1 MTHRKMPGGSCEVEE
16 VPITTSIKITT
27 LCENTAS
34 RVGLL
39 AEWGLSILIETG
51 EDNVLFDTGQG
62 TAAIHNAAAMGLDMH
77 SIDKIVLSHGHR
89 DHTGGL
95 LSVLNAIRRDP
106 DVDNEQRAIEV
117 IAHPDIR
124 MPRYSRPEFG
134 KEVYAGIVF
143 VRDVLENLG
152 ASFKLTRKPVWITES
167 MVTTGE
173 IPMQINYEKVD
184 ADLYVNDDGNAH
196 PDPVADDLALAIVT
210 DLGLVV
216 ILGCAHRGIIN
227 TLRRAQEVT
236 DTKRIHMV
244 IGGAHLFRAS
254 REQIESTI
262 ADLKRYDIK
271 KIGVSHC
278 TGLHAAAR
286 LSQEFGDRF
295 FFNNAGTRINI

>member
-1 MTHRKMPGGSCEVEE
+1 MGEMPTNM
-16 VPITTSIKITT
+16 PINITT

-51 EDNVLFDTGQG
+51 EDTVLFDTGQG
-62 TAAIHNAAAMGLDMH
+62 TVAIHNAASMGLDVP
-77 SIDKIVLSHGHR
+77 SIDRIVLSHGHR

-106 DVDNEQRAIEV
+106 AVFDENRALEV
-117 IAHPDIR
+117 IAHPDIWT
-124 MPRYSRPEFG
+124 PRYSRATFG

-143 VRDVLENLG
+143 VRDALENLG
-152 ASFKLTRKPVWITES
+152 ASFTLAREPVWITEN

-173 IPMQINYEKVD
+173 IPMQTDYEKVD
-184 ADLYVNDDGNAH
+184 ADLYVKDDRAVH
-196 PDPVADDLALAIVT
+196 PDPVADDLALAIIT
-210 DLGLVV
+210 DVGLVV
-216 ILGCAHRGIIN
+216 ILGCAHRGIVN
-227 TLRRAQEVT
+227 TLRRVQEVT

-244 IGGAHLFRAS
+244 IGGIHLFRAPQ
-254 REQIESTI
+254 EQIESTI
-262 ADLKRYDIK
+262 AELKGYDVK

-278 TGLHAAAR
+278 TGLHAAVR

-295 FFNNAGTRINI
+295 FFNNAGTYINI